1 MKAFLILSCIP
12 IVCQSFT
19 TSNRSNKV
27 TQSILR
33 VISLEPTKEEEED
46 TVTTAMEALA
56 GNVVNTIFKSDLK
69 RKAGVGDGG
78 ASGWT
83 SWVDDSAAFALQS
96 LMNRLALTLPPSVFS
111 DVMPNVDSF
120 AERDEI
126 MAWIRWMKA
135 IPSSCVI
142 DLSEEVRTVAS
153 GLMYDKDLEMIECTR
168 DEFLG
173 RIGVHLI
180 LLPSGK
186 SLENMI
192 RTPAGAMAYG
202 KLLYGGVK
210 RYRILPGKM
219 QRRTGEKTAL
229 KSKENENIRGWV
241 QYGGPLRNYEALD
254 IGAAAV
260 LEVIILP
267 AGLKMEEDDGHM
279 TLTNFGWDM
288 KKMVTFYDESGL
300 ESASTN
306 NAQDNSDAIDQ
317 IDSFLQMSGHE
328 RNALMKDT
336 FSRNVGGLKPQV
348 DAIVRRVLDG
358 RVYRSLDNDE
368 IIGTQSLSEAKELES
383 LGLTSVRGLLL
394 YGEPGCGKTLLAREI
409 AKALR
414 AREPKVVAAPEL
426 LDKWVGGSEK
436 LIRDL
441 FQDAES
447 ELRACGGDATK
458 SSLHVI
464 VIDEIDAV
472 FRKRSSSEDT
482 FATTRASAVNQIL
495 TKLDGV
501 NAINNVLLIGMT
513 NRRDLLDEALLRPG
527 RLEVQIQIPKPNK
540 EGRREI
546 FQIHFEALR
555 RRGRLSAPLC
565 AAIDG
570 VGTAAEPSS
579 KSASFKRRIK
589 QAIMSVPSNKIRDLA
604 AETKNFSGADCAGLV
619 RCAGSYA
626 LARARRQGQGIDG
639 LQITLEDVSQ
649 ALIEMKR

>member
-12 IVCQSFT
+12 ILCESFT
-19 TSNRSNKV
+19 SYKSNPLPQV
-27 TQSILR
+27 LR
-33 VISLEPTKEEEED
+33 RVASSEPTTEVDVE
-46 TVTTAMEALA
+46 TSAMEALA
-56 GNVVNTIFKSDLK
+56 GNIVNTIFKSDMK
-69 RKAGVGDGG
+69 RKSGVGDGG

-83 SWVDDSAAFALQS
+83 SWVDDSASFALQS
-96 LMNRLALTLPPSVFS
+96 LMNRLTLTSLPADFT
-111 DVMPNVDSF
+111 DVAHVDSF
-120 AERDEI
+120 SERDEI

-135 IPSSCVI
+135 TPSSCVI
-142 DLSEEVRTVAS
+142 DLSQELRAVAS
-153 GLMYDKDLEMIECTR
+153 DMIFEKDLEMIEFTR

-173 RIGVHLI
+173 RIGANVI

-186 SLENMI
+186 SLENTI

-229 KSKENENIRGWV
+229 KSNENENVRGWV

-254 IGAAAV
+254 IGAAAI
-260 LEVIILP
+260 LEVILLP
-267 AGLKMEEDDGHM
+267 AGLHMEEDDGHM
-279 TLTNFGWDM
+279 TLMNIGWDM
-288 KKMVTFYDESGL
+288 SKMLTFFDDSGTERVSTRKDSNDDL
-300 ESASTN
+300 ERF
-306 NAQDNSDAIDQ
+306 DPL
-317 IDSFLQMSGHE
+317 LQLSGKE
-328 RNALMKDT
+328 RNDLMRDT
-336 FSRNVGGLKPQV
+336 FSQSVGGLKPQV

-368 IIGTQSLSEAKELES
+368 IIGTQSLSDAKELES

-409 AKALR
+409 AKALH
-414 AREPKVVAAPEL
+414 ARDPKIVAAPEL
-426 LDKWVGGSEK
+426 LDKWLGGSEK

-570 VGTAAEPSS
+570 IGAATEPINKVS
-579 KSASFKRRIK
+579 SFKRRIK
-589 QAIMSVPSNKIRDLA
+589 RAVMSAPSNKIRDLA
-604 AETKNFSGADCAGLV
+604 AVTNNFSGADCAGLV
-619 RCAGSYA
+619 RCAGSHA

-649 ALIEMKR
+649 ALIEMKS

>member
-12 IVCQSFT
+12 ILCESFT
-19 TSNRSNKV
+19 SYKSNPLPQV
-27 TQSILR
+27 LR
-33 VISLEPTKEEEED
+33 RVASSEPTTEVDVE
-46 TVTTAMEALA
+46 TSAMEALA
-56 GNVVNTIFKSDLK
+56 GNIVNTIFKSDMK
-69 RKAGVGDGG
+69 RKSGVGDGG

-83 SWVDDSAAFALQS
+83 SWVDDSASFALQS
-96 LMNRLALTLPPSVFS
+96 LMNRLTLTSLPADFT
-111 DVMPNVDSF
+111 DVAHVDSF
-120 AERDEI
+120 SERDEI

-135 IPSSCVI
+135 TPSSCVI
-142 DLSEEVRTVAS
+142 DLSQELRAVAS
-153 GLMYDKDLEMIECTR
+153 DMIYEKDLEMIEFTR

-173 RIGVHLI
+173 RIGANVI

-186 SLENMI
+186 SLENTI

-229 KSKENENIRGWV
+229 KSNENENVRGWV

-254 IGAAAV
+254 IGAAAI
-260 LEVIILP
+260 LEVILLP
-267 AGLKMEEDDGHM
+267 AGLHMEEDDGHM
-279 TLTNFGWDM
+279 TLMNIGWDM
-288 KKMVTFYDESGL
+288 SKMITFFDDSGTERVSTRKDSNDDL
-300 ESASTN
+300 ERF
-306 NAQDNSDAIDQ
+306 DPL
-317 IDSFLQMSGHE
+317 LQLSGKE
-328 RNALMKDT
+328 RNDLMRDT
-336 FSRNVGGLKPQV
+336 FSQSVGGLKPQV

-368 IIGTQSLSEAKELES
+368 IIGTQSLSDAKELES

-409 AKALR
+409 AKALH
-414 AREPKVVAAPEL
+414 ARDPKIVAAPEL

-570 VGTAAEPSS
+570 IGAATEPINKVS
-579 KSASFKRRIK
+579 SFKRRIK
-589 QAIMSVPSNKIRDLA
+589 RAVMSAPSNKIRDLA
-604 AETKNFSGADCAGLV
+604 AVTNNFSGADCAGLV
-619 RCAGSYA
+619 RCAGSHA

-649 ALIEMKR
+649 ALIEMKS

>member
-12 IVCQSFT
+12 ILCESFT
-19 TSNRSNKV
+19 SYKSNPLPQV
-27 TQSILR
+27 LR
-33 VISLEPTKEEEED
+33 RVASSEPTTEVDVE
-46 TVTTAMEALA
+46 TSAMEALA
-56 GNVVNTIFKSDLK
+56 GNIVNTIFKSDMK
-69 RKAGVGDGG
+69 RKSGVGDGG

-83 SWVDDSAAFALQS
+83 SWVDDSASFALQS
-96 LMNRLALTLPPSVFS
+96 LMNRLTLTSLPADFT
-111 DVMPNVDSF
+111 DVAHVDSF
-120 AERDEI
+120 SERDEI

-135 IPSSCVI
+135 TPSSCVI
-142 DLSEEVRTVAS
+142 DLSQELRAVAS
-153 GLMYDKDLEMIECTR
+153 DMIFEKDLEMIEFTR

-173 RIGVHLI
+173 RIGANVI

-186 SLENMI
+186 SLENTI

-229 KSKENENIRGWV
+229 KSNENENVRGWV

-254 IGAAAV
+254 IGAAAI
-260 LEVIILP
+260 LEVILLP
-267 AGLKMEEDDGHM
+267 AGLHMEEDDGHM
-279 TLTNFGWDM
+279 TLMNIGWDM
-288 KKMVTFYDESGL
+288 SKMITFFDDSGTERVSTRKYSNDDL
-300 ESASTN
+300 ERF
-306 NAQDNSDAIDQ
+306 DPL
-317 IDSFLQMSGHE
+317 LQLSGKE
-328 RNALMKDT
+328 RNDLMRDT
-336 FSRNVGGLKPQV
+336 FSQSVGGLKPQV

-368 IIGTQSLSEAKELES
+368 IIGTQSLSDAKELES

-409 AKALR
+409 AKALH
-414 AREPKVVAAPEL
+414 ARDPKIVAAPEL

-570 VGTAAEPSS
+570 IGAATEPINKVS
-579 KSASFKRRIK
+579 SFKRRIK
-589 QAIMSVPSNKIRDLA
+589 RAVMSAPSNKIRDLA
-604 AETKNFSGADCAGLV
+604 AVTNNFSGADCAGLV
-619 RCAGSYA
+619 RCAGSHA

-649 ALIEMKR
+649 ALIEMKS

>member
-12 IVCQSFT
+12 ILCESFT
-19 TSNRSNKV
+19 SYKSNPLPQV
-27 TQSILR
+27 LR
-33 VISLEPTKEEEED
+33 RVASSEPTTEVDVE
-46 TVTTAMEALA
+46 TSAMEALA
-56 GNVVNTIFKSDLK
+56 GNIVNTIFKSDMK
-69 RKAGVGDGG
+69 RKSGVGDGG

-83 SWVDDSAAFALQS
+83 SWVDDSASFALQS
-96 LMNRLALTLPPSVFS
+96 LMNRLTLTSLPADFT
-111 DVMPNVDSF
+111 DVAHVDSF
-120 AERDEI
+120 SERDEI

-135 IPSSCVI
+135 TPSSCVI
-142 DLSEEVRTVAS
+142 DLSQELRAVAS
-153 GLMYDKDLEMIECTR
+153 DMIFEKDLEMIEFTR

-173 RIGVHLI
+173 RIGANVI

-186 SLENMI
+186 SLENTI

-229 KSKENENIRGWV
+229 KSNENENVRGWV

-254 IGAAAV
+254 IGAAAI
-260 LEVIILP
+260 LEVILLP
-267 AGLKMEEDDGHM
+267 AGLHMEEDDGHM
-279 TLTNFGWDM
+279 TLMNIGWDM
-288 KKMVTFYDESGL
+288 SKMITFFDDSGTERVSTRKDSNDDL
-300 ESASTN
+300 ERF
-306 NAQDNSDAIDQ
+306 DPL
-317 IDSFLQMSGHE
+317 LQLSGKE
-328 RNALMKDT
+328 RNDLMRDT
-336 FSRNVGGLKPQV
+336 FSQSVGGLKPQV

-368 IIGTQSLSEAKELES
+368 IIGTQSLSDAKELES

-409 AKALR
+409 AKALH
-414 AREPKVVAAPEL
+414 ARDPKIVAAPEL

-570 VGTAAEPSS
+570 IGAATEPINKVS
-579 KSASFKRRIK
+579 SFKRRIK
-589 QAIMSVPSNKIRDLA
+589 RAVMSAPSNKIRDLA
-604 AETKNFSGADCAGLV
+604 AVTNNFSGADCAGLV
-619 RCAGSYA
+619 RCAGSHA

-649 ALIEMKR
+649 ALIEMKS